1 MTTGNTA
8 QQIKVQE
15 EQKNSIKESK
25 ILQIMD
31 SITADDIISR
41 ITTDLSKVEHLLKE
55 ANNHKLQL
63 RNSLDT
69 NENMLRETSN
79 PVISKRGQ
87 QTKPTIDEI
96 EQMAEFW
103 STIEGLLEAKLPIL
117 QNAQKVLVRESL
129 NYKENLKRSQE
140 LLFSGETSDARRNLN
155 DSLLVELASIGV
167 SAVSETAW
175 VSVLETISGILNRKK
190 AKYLSEHGA
199 EREMIMEGL
208 SRGLVDVEEE
218 LLDPRVVLEQVHALL
233 LAYPES
239 TTSSSFME
247 SACIHLA
254 FLSDVSFFA
263 YWPFQIT
270 PHQILYPGID
280 GCEVLVE
287 LEQTAEISG
296 QSANLVAHQVFIQ
309 SLIPRFLEFCGQF
322 LDPLDPTTCK
332 QLAKDFRLLV
342 ERVYKQ
348 NKTDENLRQVRK
360 LVQSI
365 ELAFQEVL
373 LAISSLKAPM
383 RSHLGLQQTYAHLLL
398 ESLFEFQWLLP
409 QTSFLDLLLKTVY
422 STFVDRLDTEVK
434 GQTPSGQEI
443 MFYQTILAHLNR
455 LVQGKTHS
463 VELMRSVR
471 VRNEMLQNDQLR
483 QPGAQI
489 LR

>member
-1 MTTGNTA
+1 M
-8 QQIKVQE
+8 QE

-31 SITADDIISR
+31 SITAEDIISR
-41 ITTDLSKVEHLLKE
+41 ITTDLDKVEHLLKE
-55 ANNHKLQL
+55 AKNHKLQL
-63 RNSLDT
+63 TNSMEA
-69 NENMLRETSN
+69 NEMMLRETAN
-79 PVISKRGQ
+79 PVVSKRGQ
-87 QTKPTIDEI
+87 ESKPSIDEI

-117 QNAQKVLVRESL
+117 RNAQKVLVRESL
-129 NYKENLKRSQE
+129 NYKENVQRSQE

-155 DSLLVELASIGV
+155 DSLLAELARLEETSV
-167 SAVSETAW
+167 SDDVW
-175 VSVLETISGILNRKK
+175 VAVLETISGILNRKK
-190 AKYLSEHGA
+190 PRYLSEHRT

-208 SRGLVDVEEE
+208 SRGLVDVEEN
-218 LLDPRVVLEQVHALL
+218 LLDPRVVLQQVHALL

-239 TTSSSFME
+239 RSFGSFME
-247 SACIHLA
+247 PACVHLA

-263 YWPFQIT
+263 FWPFQAT

-287 LEQTAEISG
+287 LEQTEEIPK
-296 QSANLVAHQVFIQ
+296 QSANLVAHQIFMQ
-309 SLIPRFLEFCGQF
+309 SLLPRFLEFCGQF
-322 LDPLDPTTCK
+322 LDPLDLSTCK
-332 QLAKDFRLLV
+332 LLIKDFRLLV

-348 NKTDENLRQVRK
+348 NKSDENLRQVRK

-373 LAISSLKAPM
+373 LAISSLKASM
-383 RSHLGLQQTYAHLLL
+383 RSHLGLQQTYAHLML

-434 GQTPSGQEI
+434 GQIPSEQDCR
-443 MFYQTILAHLNR
+443 FYQTLLAHLIR
-455 LVQGKTHS
+455 LVKGKTHA
-463 VELMRSVR
+463 VELMRSIR
-471 VRNEMLQNDQLR
+471 IRNEILQNDKLR
-483 QPGAQI
+483 QSGSQI
-489 LR
+489 LQ

>member
-1 MTTGNTA
+1 M
-8 QQIKVQE
+8 QE
-15 EQKNSIKESK
+15 EQKNLIKESK

-41 ITTDLSKVEHLLKE
+41 ITTDLGKVEHLLKE
-55 ANNHKLQL
+55 ASNHKLQL
-63 RNSLDT
+63 RNSMEA
-69 NENMLRETSN
+69 NETMLRETAN
-79 PVISKRGQ
+79 TVINKHGYLP
-87 QTKPTIDEI
+87 KPAIDEI
-96 EQMAEFW
+96 ENMAEFW

-117 QNAQKVLVRESL
+117 QNALKVLVRESL
-129 NYKENLKRSQE
+129 NFKENVKRSQE

-155 DSLLVELASIGV
+155 DSLLAELARLGV
-167 SAVSETAW
+167 PTVPEPVW
-175 VSVLETISGILNRKK
+175 VPVLETISGILNRNK
-190 AKYLSEHGA
+190 AKYLSEHGT
-199 EREMIMEGL
+199 ERELIMEGL
-208 SRGLVDVEEE
+208 SRGLADVEEE
-218 LLDPRVVLEQVHALL
+218 LLDPRVVLQQVHALL

-239 TTSSSFME
+239 TGSGSFME
-247 SACIHLA
+247 SACVHLA
-254 FLSDVSFFA
+254 FLSNVSFFA
-263 YWPFQIT
+263 YWPFQKT

-287 LEQTAEISG
+287 LEQAEEVPP
-296 QSANLVAHQVFIQ
+296 QTANLITHQVFIQ

-332 QLAKDFRLLV
+332 LLAKDFRVLV

-348 NKTDENLRQVRK
+348 NKSDENLRQVRK
-360 LVQSI
+360 LAQSI

-373 LAISSLKAPM
+373 LAISSLKVPM

-434 GQTPSGQEI
+434 GQTPSEQDTR
-443 MFYQTILAHLNR
+443 FYQMVLSHLSR

-463 VELMRSVR
+463 VELMRSIK
-471 VRNEMLQNDQLR
+471 VRNELLQNDQLG
-483 QPGAQI
+483 QSGSQ
-489 LR
+489 LLQ